1 MPCNQYCFLSYRLR
15 EPFQIVVSTRLRFHY
30 NSRCENPEYN
40 ERSFID
46 DIKRIGFHQTLRQ
59 ETDFGAGQVIVT
71 VVLASRSCEQQYR
84 HCENDMLAFHS
95 CIRNKVTIDN
105 FGSHCRDGPVPTAE
119 WAAGSC
125 VC

>member
-1 MPCNQYCFLSYRLR
+1 MMLDNLKKYKVILASNSPCF
-15 EPFQIVVSTRLRFHY
+15 IIIAAAK
-30 NSRCENPEYN
+30 NPEYN